1 MSTPNILS
9 NISKLNIK
17 PNVAYGSI
25 PSTSAVNL
33 LGGSSASSYLVED
46 NTVVRIVNL
55 MVSASDQADSVIT
68 ISLNNSSGIVANL
81 FTDYIVYRGNTV
93 CLLDEAS
100 PMILEEGFT
109 LYITS
114 DNTTCNYYIAYEKIF
129 NG

>member
-1 MSTPNILS
+1 
-9 NISKLNIK
+9 
-17 PNVAYGSI
+17 
-25 PSTSAVNL
+25 
-33 LGGSSASSYLVED
+33 
-46 NTVVRIVNL
+46 